1 MFVISETQWFVI
13 LLLVFLFFGLKRRKF
28 FSWSF
33 AHGASSSQWQ
43 SLIEKNG
50 LHLDIQYRNT
60 IGIDSTTNKV
70 LICSGD
76 QSYLLTTHDVTGIQT
91 DSMLKTTTNGWG
103 MASQKDTKCRL
114 LIKTTS
120 MSNPIVEVRFHNK
133 DEMTQ
138 WYQRICVMFDLR

>member
-13 LLLVFLFFGLKRRKF
+13 LLLVFLFFGLKRRNF

-33 AHGASSSQWQ
+33 ASGASGKKWQ
-43 SLIEKNG
+43 DLIAQHG
-50 LHLDIQYRNT
+50 LRIDHQYRNT
-60 IGIDSTTNKV
+60 IGIDSTANKALV
-70 LICSGD
+70 FSGD

-91 DSMLKTTTNGWG
+91 DSMLKTTVNGWG

-120 MSNPIVEVRFHNK
+120 MSNPIIEVRFHNK
-133 DEMTQ
+133 DEMTN
-138 WYQRICVMFDLR
+138 WYQRLCVMFDLR